1 MSTAV
6 TGTVNPTDGSAAAQS
21 ASDWTGA
28 RDQTDASLGVINAFT
43 ETEFAANVAFNSSRG
58 SSLWTCRR
66 YQGAFDTSQIS
77 ASFSVTSAKITLLG
91 HSIPS
96 GYTLGDVIVIKS
108 NKPDLSTG
116 VATTDF
122 DDLPGFSS
130 GNTMDGNVTN
140 YSAAFPSGSQ
150 STDTSTFYDI
160 PLNTTAIADI
170 RSDDVFK
177 FAIVN
182 YNYDYLNADPQS
194 GGVQEALGLFLGDN
208 SDTNKRPAL
217 VVEYGYGNKVLGV
230 EAANIARISAVDKK
244 RVKKVFG
251 RERSS

>member
-6 TGTVNPTDGSAAAQS
+6 TGTVNPTDGANATNST
-21 ASDWTGA
+21 SDWTSA
-28 RDQTDASLGVINAFT
+28 RDATAASLGAFPDSI
-43 ETEFAANVAFNSSRG
+43 ETQFGPLAAFSSGRG
-58 SSLWTCRR
+58 SSTWGVRR

-91 HSIPS
+91 HSVPA
-96 GYTLGDVIVIKS
+96 GHTLGDVIVIKS
-108 NKPDLSTG
+108 NKPDLSTLL
-116 VATTDF
+116 AAADF

-130 GNTMDGNVTN
+130 GNTMNGNVTN
-140 YSAAFPSGSQ
+140 YSAVFPSGSQ

-208 SDTNKRPAL
+208 TDTSRRPAL

-230 EAANIARISAVDKK
+230 ASQNIARITAVDKK

-251 RERSS
+251 RERPS

>member
-6 TGTVNPTDGSAAAQS
+6 TGSVNPTDGTTAATS
-21 ASDWTGA
+21 TSDWTSA
-28 RDQTDASLGVINAFT
+28 RDQTDASLGAFNDQT
-43 ETEFAANVAFNSSRG
+43 ETQFGALAGFSSGRG
-58 SSLWTCRR
+58 AGTWAIRR

-77 ASFSVTSAKITLLG
+77 ASFSVTSARITLLG
-91 HSIPS
+91 HSLAT
-96 GYTLGDVIVIKS
+96 GYALGDVIVIKS

-116 VATTDF
+116 LATTDI

-140 YSAAFPSGSQ
+140 YSAVFPSGSQ
-150 STDTSTFYDI
+150 TTNTATSYDI

-170 RSDDVFK
+170 RSGDVFK

-182 YNYDYLNADPQS
+182 YNYDYLNADPQP
-194 GGVQEALGLFLGDN
+194 GGVQESLGLFLGDN
-208 SDTNKRPAL
+208 TEGRELRL

-230 EAANIARISAVDKK
+230 AAQNIARITVVDKK
-244 RVKKVFG
+244 RIKKVFG